1 VVVVERMS
9 EKGGPTAVDLRQEL
23 ARELAATPDQWTGID
38 LQASVAFLFGRL
50 GSRGGREYLKAKSF
64 EERTSRQAL
73 ARLLRSTE
81 PLSRIVRTLLANL
94 IDVESRDPREL
105 CFKRRSKKR
114 QPESIRDYDIA
125 YFIAWRVGTGKLM
138 KNAKADALVRFS
150 EGKRKVSKST
160 VNRAWG
166 KYGAAQRDRVRIILA
181 KLQEPYRPR

>member
-1 VVVVERMS
+1 M
-9 EKGGPTAVDLRQEL
+9 
-23 ARELAATPDQWTGID
+23 
-38 LQASVAFLFGRL
+38 
-50 GSRGGREYLKAKSF
+50 
-64 EERTSRQAL
+64 
-73 ARLLRSTE
+73 
-81 PLSRIVRTLLANL
+81 LSRIVRTLLANL

-125 YFIAWRVGTGKLM
+125 YFIAWRVETGKLM

-150 EGKRKVSKST
+150 EGKSKVSKST